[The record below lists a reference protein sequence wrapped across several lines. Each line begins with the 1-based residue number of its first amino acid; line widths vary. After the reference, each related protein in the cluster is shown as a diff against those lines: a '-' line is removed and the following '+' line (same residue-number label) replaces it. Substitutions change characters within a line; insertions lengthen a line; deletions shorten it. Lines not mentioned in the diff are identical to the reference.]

1 MIRPR
6 MLIVDDE
13 EDIRTSFAAHFLARM
28 DCDLDV
34 RANGA
39 EAIRDLDS
47 REYQVLILDLHMPGV
62 DGLTVLAHAK
72 QKYPQIIALVVT
84 RLDDPVK
91 TKAVEDLGAI
101 YVSKPVTLKA
111 LQFILEREL
120 DQRGCFQYKKTV

>member
-6 MLIVDDE
+6 LLIVDDE
-13 EDIRTSFAAHFLARM
+13 EDIRTSFADHFLARLN
-28 DCDLDV
+28 CELDV
-34 RANGA
+34 RSNGA

-47 REYQVLILDLHMPGV
+47 REYHALLLDLHMPGV
-62 DGLTVLAHAK
+62 DGLTVLTHAK
-72 QKYPQIIALVVT
+72 KKYPGIITLVIT
-84 RLDDPVK
+84 RLDDPAK

-120 DQRGCFQYKKTV
+120 DRKGCFQYKKTG